1 MTPGG
6 PEQIQPGGPHD
17 RQIELILQ
25 RVDALPTLSPIATRL
40 LGAGSSD
47 DFDIDEVSQL
57 IESDPALTAR
67 ILAMCRTAEKGLGDR
82 ITTVRRAMVML
93 GIRAVRSAVL
103 SVAVYDLMEGVAQ
116 KAHDDAAMRGI
127 ESDAAFDRVGF
138 WTHSIG
144 VACAARL
151 LAEKGGKKVDVS
163 PDDAFVAGLLHD
175 IGKLVLDVALPTAF
189 VKVLMVAAQKRSAAA
204 PIERMIIGIDH
215 HVAGKRAAE
224 RWGLP
229 RVLQDVM
236 WLHGQPFEALPD
248 VPHRRLVALVSVA
261 KAVCRG
267 LHLGWSGEFDDTQSA
282 DREAEKAGIDRR
294 VIAEVVRLLPDAV
307 AERRRIMGLGEEAS
321 PQLLLRSIFNANRE
335 LGRMNEAISRES
347 TAAARSRAALDAVG
361 AFLERVGSSP
371 PLVGVFGLAASSA
384 STALGGRAFAVVSQ
398 IDDRSGWSLHR
409 VSMDGRVV
417 SSETIDPPAVL
428 GGEPLADV
436 LRGEGGAERAMSL
449 LPWMADQIAEGAD
462 YRRVRAI
469 PASPTPESADGP
481 GVLILHE
488 SAAGAK
494 APPREVVRA
503 LRSAWAQAIATVW
516 ARERSDRLGEELVE
530 ANRRLSEAQAKLTE
544 TESMARLGEMTAGA
558 AHEMN
563 NPLTIISGRAQMLR
577 RKLRDAEQTEAAD
590 AIVHASQDLSDL
602 ISCLNLLA
610 NPPEPASVWTSV
622 QDLLTDAAK
631 AAGSKA
637 GASGR
642 VRVQRPDSQ
651 TQVDVDARMLT
662 DALTELIVNALEAPE
677 SEIVSIRAETSAL
690 DGRLVFR
697 VGDRG
702 AGLSPRAMRHAFD
715 PFFSEKPAG
724 RKRGLGLA
732 RARRLADLHAGGVA
746 LAPREGGGTVASLWL
761 PAERVRGGLIEAA

>member
-1 MTPGG
+1 MSSGG
-6 PEQIQPGGPHD
+6 PASSHGGPPD

-25 RVDALPTLSPIATRL
+25 RVDALPTLSPIAQRL

-47 DFDIDEVSQL
+47 DFDIDEVSGL

-67 ILAMCRTAEKGLGDR
+67 ILAMCRTADKGLGDR

-103 SVAVYDLMEGVAQ
+103 SVAVYDMMESVAQ
-116 KAHDDAAMRGI
+116 RAHDDAQQRGVD
-127 ESDAAFDRVGF
+127 SDVSFDRVGF
-138 WTHSIG
+138 WTHSLG
-144 VACAARL
+144 VACASRL

-175 IGKLVLDVALPTAF
+175 IGKLVLDVALPTSF
-189 VKVLMVAAQKRSAAA
+189 VKVLMVAAQQRSAAA
-204 PIERMIIGIDH
+204 PIERKIIGVDH

-229 RVLQDVM
+229 RPLQDVM

-267 LHLGWSGEFDDTQSA
+267 LHLGWSGEFDDTREA

-294 VIAEVVRLLPDAV
+294 TIGEVVRLLPDAV

-347 TAAARSRAALDAVG
+347 AAAARSRAALDAVG
-361 AFLERVGSSP
+361 GFLERVGSAT
-371 PLVGVFGLAASSA
+371 PLVSVFGLAAASA

-398 IDDRSGWSLHR
+398 IDERSGWSMHR
-409 VSMDGRVV
+409 VSMDGRVIA
-417 SSETIDPPAVL
+417 SETIDPPAML
-428 GGEPLADV
+428 GGESLADV

-469 PASPTPESADGP
+469 PASPTPEGADGP

-494 APPREVVRA
+494 APPREVLRA
-503 LRSAWAQAIATVW
+503 LRSAWAAAIASVW

-530 ANRRLSEAQAKLTE
+530 ANRRLSEAQARLTE

-563 NPLTIISGRAQMLR
+563 NPLTVISGRAQMLR
-577 RKLRDAEQTEAAD
+577 RKLREAEQTEAAD
-590 AIVHASQDLSDL
+590 AIVSAAQDLTDL

-610 NPPEPASVWTSV
+610 DPPEPACVWTSV
-622 QDLLTDAAK
+622 QDILTDAAK
-631 AAGSKA
+631 AGGSKA

-642 VRVQRPDSQ
+642 VRVQCPDSR
-651 TQVDVDARMLT
+651 TQVDVDAQMLT
-662 DALTELIVNALEAPE
+662 DALTELVVNALEAPE

-697 VGDRG
+697 VEDRG
-702 AGLSPRAMRHAFD
+702 TGLSPRAMRHAFD

-732 RARRLADLHAGGVA
+732 RARRLADLHAGGVV

-761 PAERVRGGLIEAA
+761 PAKRVRGGMIEAA

>member
-1 MTPGG
+1 MSSGG
-6 PEQIQPGGPHD
+6 PASSHGGPPD

-25 RVDALPTLSPIATRL
+25 RVDALPTLSPIAQRL

-47 DFDIDEVSQL
+47 DFDIDEVSGL

-67 ILAMCRTAEKGLGDR
+67 ILAMCRTADKGLGDR

-103 SVAVYDLMEGVAQ
+103 SVAVYDMMESVAQ
-116 KAHDDAAMRGI
+116 RAHDDAQQRGVD
-127 ESDAAFDRVGF
+127 SDVSFDRVGF
-138 WTHSIG
+138 WTHSLG
-144 VACAARL
+144 VACASRL

-175 IGKLVLDVALPTAF
+175 IGKLVLDVALPTSF
-189 VKVLMVAAQKRSAAA
+189 VKVLMVAAQQRSAAA
-204 PIERMIIGIDH
+204 PIERKIIGVDH
-215 HVAGKRAAE
+215 HVAGKRVAE

-229 RVLQDVM
+229 RPLQDVM

-267 LHLGWSGEFDDTQSA
+267 LHLGWSGEFDDA
-282 DREAEKAGIDRR
+282 REIDREAEKAGIDRR
-294 VIAEVVRLLPDAV
+294 VLGEVVRLLPDAV

-347 TAAARSRAALDAVG
+347 AAAARSRAALDAVG
-361 AFLERVGSSP
+361 GFLERVGSAT
-371 PLVGVFGLAASSA
+371 PLVSVFGLAAASA

-398 IDDRSGWSLHR
+398 IDERSGWSMHR
-409 VSMDGRVV
+409 VSMDGRVMA
-417 SSETIDPPAVL
+417 SETIDPPAVL
-428 GGEPLADV
+428 GGESLADV

-469 PASPTPESADGP
+469 PASPTPEGADGP

-494 APPREVVRA
+494 APPREVLRA
-503 LRSAWAQAIATVW
+503 LRSAWAAAIASVW

-530 ANRRLSEAQAKLTE
+530 ANRRLSEAQARLTE

-563 NPLTIISGRAQMLR
+563 NPLTVISARAQMLR
-577 RKLRDAEQTEAAD
+577 RKLREAEHTEAAD
-590 AIVHASQDLSDL
+590 AIVSAAQDLTDL

-610 NPPEPASVWTSV
+610 DPPEPACVWTSV
-622 QDLLTDAAK
+622 EDILTDAAK
-631 AAGSKA
+631 AGGSKA

-642 VRVQRPDSQ
+642 VRVQRPDSR
-651 TQVDVDARMLT
+651 TQVDVDAQMLT
-662 DALTELIVNALEAPE
+662 DALTELVVNALEAPE

-697 VGDRG
+697 VEDRG

-732 RARRLADLHAGGVA
+732 RARRLADLHAGGVV

-761 PAERVRGGLIEAA
+761 PAKRVRGGMIEAA